1 MTAHQIATL
10 IKFTLAA
17 FDRGEIGI
25 EACSS
30 LIRSLRA
37 QADSQGDLE
46 EVIRIGRQE
55 YEAPA
60 NG

>member
-10 IKFTLAA
+10 IKFTFSA

-25 EACSS
+25 ETCSS
-30 LIRSLRA
+30 LVRALHA
-37 QADSQGDLE
+37 QAESMGILE
-46 EVIRIGRQE
+46 EALQIRRQD

>member
-10 IKFTLAA
+10 IKFTRDAH
-17 FDRGEIGI
+17 DRGEIGI
-25 EACSS
+25 ETCSA
-30 LIRSLRA
+30 LIRGLRA

-46 EVIRIGRQE
+46 EVIQIGRQE

-60 NG
+60 NS

>member
-10 IKFTLAA
+10 IKFTLGA

-25 EACSS
+25 ETCSS
-30 LIRSLRA
+30 FIRGLRA
-37 QADSQGDLE
+37 QAESQGDLE

>member
-1 MTAHQIATL
+1 MSANDIATL

-25 EACSS
+25 ETCSV
-30 LIRSLRA
+30 LVRGLRA

-60 NG
+60 A